1 MWRRSVLAIVVVA
14 LVLSVCGV
22 SLASDTANS
31 DKVTAIEVVG
41 NHYVVKGRILSVIK
55 VKVGDTFSEERVK
68 EDVKAIYELGY
79 FRRVEVSTEPYKG
92 GVKVIYRVVENPKVK
107 KVVIEGNI
115 SISTSDIKG
124 VMFTQPGIIF
134 NFKFLKHDIER
145 ILDLY
150 RKNGYV
156 FTKVKE
162 AGFRNGVVKIV
173 LMETKIKSII
183 IQGNRKTKSFVIR
196 RELLIHPGEVFNA
209 KKLRV
214 SLRKL
219 RRLDFF
225 SDVNVGFE
233 PTKRLDEITVVIT
246 VKEKKTGRIGFG
258 IGYGTV
264 SGWSGG
270 VSYEER
276 NFRGLGQRLSVGF
289 EVGGKRGYYLHFEDP
304 YMDETHWGFKLGIYR
319 KTYENLHYYKEG
331 ESDPYSIYDETKKG
345 FYVGAGK
352 KFSKWIS
359 AYLIVG
365 VEDVDISPHEGYP
378 PPPSDVGLTGKNA
391 TVTLS
396 LKRDTLNP
404 LDEVLKGD
412 IEKFTVEKAGSFLGG
427 EFDYTKYELEFIYYT
442 PMDLKS
448 IGIEIGNP
456 RLGPPIFAVRLKGGT
471 SSGDLPYFEEFTV
484 GGPDTLRGYDEGY
497 FRGNKMFVANAEL
510 RFYVEKNV
518 ELVIFH
524 DWGRAWKEDE
534 SFDLGNLAKSYGI
547 GFRVKTPIGFIRLD
561 FGHGDQGE
569 NHTYISFGE
578 TF

>member
-1 MWRRSVLAIVVVA
+1 MWRKPIIVVVLVA
-14 LVLSVCGV
+14 LVFSVFGIA
-22 SLASDTANS
+22 LADEGRE
-31 DKVTAIEVVG
+31 KITAIEVVG
-41 NHYVVKGRILSVIK
+41 NHYVVKSRILAVIK
-55 VKVGDTFSEERVK
+55 LKVGDTFSPEK
-68 EDVKAIYELGY
+68 VKADVRSIYELGY
-79 FRRVEVSTEPYKG
+79 FQRVEVSTQPYKD
-92 GVKVIYRVVENPKVK
+92 GVKVIYKVVENPKVK
-107 KVVIEGNI
+107 KVVIQGNI
-115 SISTSDIKG
+115 SLSTADIKG

-134 NFKFLKHDIER
+134 NFRFLKHDIER

-156 FTKVKE
+156 FTKVKD
-162 AGFRNGVVKIV
+162 AGFRNGMVKIV
-173 LMETKIKSII
+173 LMETKIQSII

-196 RELLIHPGEVFNA
+196 RELLVHPGEVFNA

-214 SLRKL
+214 SLKRL
-219 RRLDFF
+219 RGLDYF
-225 SDVNVGFE
+225 SDVSVGFE
-233 PTKRLDEITVVIT
+233 PTKKLDEITVVIT

-270 VSYEER
+270 MSYEER
-276 NFRGLGQRLSVGF
+276 NFRGLGQKLSVGF

-304 YMDETHWGFKLGIYR
+304 YMDETHWGFKLGIYK
-319 KTYENLHYYKEG
+319 KTYEDLHYYKEG
-331 ESDPYSIYDETKKG
+331 ESDPYSVYDETKEG
-345 FYVGAGK
+345 FYVGAGR
-352 KFSKWIS
+352 KFGRWITG
-359 AYLIVG
+359 YLILG
-365 VEDVDISPHEGYP
+365 VEDVDITPHEGYP

-396 LKRDTLNP
+396 VKRDTLNP
-404 LDEVLKGD
+404 LDEELKGD
-412 IEKFTVEKAGSFLGG
+412 IEKFTVQKAGSFLGG
-427 EFDYTKYELEFIYYT
+427 EYDYTKYVLEFIYYT
-442 PMDLKS
+442 PLELKGL
-448 IGIEIGNP
+448 GIELGNP
-456 RLGPPIFAVRLKGGT
+456 QIGAPTFAVRLKGGK
-471 SSGDLPYFEEFTV
+471 SSGDLPYFEQFTV
-484 GGPDTLRGYDEGY
+484 GGPDTLRGYDEEY
-497 FRGNKMFVANAEL
+497 FRGNKMFVANVEV
-510 RFYVEKNV
+510 RFYVEKNI